1 MYEIMAKLV
10 VTKDDFNNAFIP
22 KEAVQGYQTLILP
35 KNTILF
41 RGKKR
46 KDEEV
51 QDGSIF
57 MADFEHTKEYMNI
70 GQNAVDD
77 GSDRYTF
84 ENNVVRSRCN
94 MFQAKRNL
102 TLFALNPANLTRLR
116 SVYPTGSPQYKALTA
131 YTGLGSTR
139 PLCFSSVSDKF
150 PDKEENEVV
159 VCPTYTL
166 EEYAAAERYA
176 DEEIATHE
184 PTTDEERLQA
194 RKRYRIQTI
203 NRKLKEIGG
212 DYLAPRIGA
221 ILKALGFEGWVWLPE
236 TLKSYWSNKPYIRTD
251 LHEVLVWDWTEKFTK
266 LDVPC
271 YTMDPN
277 GDENT
282 ELDVESVTSVLN
294 GGPPTRQKSLLT
306 ERRLKSLKQELDEL
320 YTDIR
325 RITDG
330 LRYDKHL
337 YIQGDEEADTVW
349 IARLTKL
356 VPTKSQFIKNVIGK
370 PLAKYN
376 KAMQEYESLSSQGG
390 RRRKVTRR
398 SRKLKKG
405 TRKIR

>member
-1 MYEIMAKLV
+1 
-10 VTKDDFNNAFIP
+10 
-22 KEAVQGYQTLILP
+22 
-35 KNTILF
+35 
-41 RGKKR
+41 
-46 KDEEV
+46 
-51 QDGSIF
+51 
-57 MADFEHTKEYMNI
+57 
-70 GQNAVDD
+70 
-77 GSDRYTF
+77 
-84 ENNVVRSRCN
+84 
-94 MFQAKRNL
+94 
-102 TLFALNPANLTRLR
+102 
-116 SVYPTGSPQYKALTA
+116 
-131 YTGLGSTR
+131 
-139 PLCFSSVSDKF
+139 
-150 PDKEENEVV
+150 
-159 VCPTYTL
+159 
-166 EEYAAAERYA
+166 
-176 DEEIATHE
+176 
-184 PTTDEERLQA
+184 
-194 RKRYRIQTI
+194 
-203 NRKLKEIGG
+203 
-212 DYLAPRIGA
+212 
-221 ILKALGFEGWVWLPE
+221 
-236 TLKSYWSNKPYIRTD
+236 
-251 LHEVLVWDWTEKFTK
+251 
-266 LDVPC
+266 
-271 YTMDPN
+271 MDPN

-370 PLAKYN
+370 PLAEYN